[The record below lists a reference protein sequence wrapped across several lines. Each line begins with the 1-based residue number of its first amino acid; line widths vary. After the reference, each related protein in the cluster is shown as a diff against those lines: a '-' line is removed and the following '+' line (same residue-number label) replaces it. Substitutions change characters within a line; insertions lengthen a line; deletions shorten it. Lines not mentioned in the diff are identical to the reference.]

1 MRLRGPEAKT
11 GVDNLFSWD
20 SGYNEANGSRGEFYR
35 PQLVFWETKAP
46 RLSGFAPSAISINED
61 KTDAV
66 QINLSKIFISNQP
79 LDYSVPSHHDSGSE
93 MLPGKNISVEVL
105 PHGIVRFIPRE
116 NWNGNEHFT
125 FNGSISDSSSSHGSP
140 TDLMDGQTFVLYELE
155 VHVLPVNDPP
165 KIASFAGKPA
175 GTTIEITLNQSE
187 SFSERLIF
195 TDVDMQ
201 FEGDTYTFESN
212 STLITFA
219 DEFGRYD
226 TVEFTPGNDD
236 IGNHQVMLVVRDS
249 GGEDDAVLCKFI
261 INNINDAPV
270 AVISEPVN
278 GGSYNTSWPITLNG
292 SESYDP
298 DARFGDSITFEW
310 LSDIDGLLG
319 TEMKMSRYIRSE
331 GAHRIT
337 LRVTDT
343 EVLFDAVAVT
353 ITVNKTDGF
362 KDSDI
367 DFDGMPN
374 DWELEFGLDPYEP
387 VDKDDDPDGDGL
399 TNYQEYIYDTEPF
412 KSDTDGD
419 KHTDG
424 EEVEKGTD
432 PNNPDDYPGKSEEET
447 ESILVIIA
455 AVFIAIV
462 IAVAL
467 FLFLRFKSM
476 SDEMEKVKRQEE
488 DDIEVKII
496 SGTDRTRRIPV
507 DKRIKR
513 EDVKRKEMD
522 EEEEVEE
529 SKEDED
535 SLENAKS

>member
-1 MRLRGPEAKT
+1 
-11 GVDNLFSWD
+11 V
-20 SGYNEANGSRGEFYR
+20 
-35 PQLVFWETKAP
+35 
-46 RLSGFAPSAISINED
+46 
-61 KTDAV
+61 
-66 QINLSKIFISNQP
+66 
-79 LDYSVPSHHDSGSE
+79 
-93 MLPGKNISVEVL
+93 
-105 PHGIVRFIPRE
+105 
-116 NWNGNEHFT
+116 
-125 FNGSISDSSSSHGSP
+125 
-140 TDLMDGQTFVLYELE
+140 
-155 VHVLPVNDPP
+155 
-165 KIASFAGKPA
+165 
-175 GTTIEITLNQSE
+175 LNQSE
-187 SFSERLIF
+187 EFSERLIF
-195 TDVDMQ
+195 TDIDMQ
-201 FEGDTYTFESN
+201 FEGDIYTFESN

-219 DEFGRYD
+219 DKFGRSD

-236 IGNHQVMLVVRDS
+236 IGTHQVVLVVRDS

-270 AVISEPVN
+270 AVISEPNN
-278 GGSYNTSWPITLNG
+278 GDSYNTSWPITLNG
-292 SESYDP
+292 RESYDP
-298 DARFGDSITFEW
+298 DARFGDSITYEW

-319 TEMKMSRYIRSE
+319 TKMTMSRYIRSE

-353 ITVNKTDGF
+353 ITINKTTGY
-362 KDSDI
+362 KDNDI

-399 TNYQEYIYDTEPF
+399 TNYQEYIYDTDPF
-412 KSDTDGD
+412 KSDSDGD
-419 KHTDG
+419 KHSDG

-432 PNNPDDYPGKSEEET
+432 PNNPDDYPGKSEEEK
-447 ESILVIIA
+447 ESILIIIA

-476 SDEMEKVKRQEE
+476 SDEMEKAQHLED

-496 SGTDRTRRIPV
+496 SGTDRTRRISV

-513 EDVKRKEMD
+513 KDVKRKEMD

-529 SKEDED
+529 SEDDED
-535 SLENAKS
+535 SLENTKS